1 MKGYILLSF
10 NYDTLEKT
18 NYSNRNQING
28 CPEMGVVGAVSKEA

>member
-18 NYSNRNQING
+18 NYSKRNQING